1 MTSDVIELNYPI
13 DIDRIRNEVD
23 TIDYEDQICI
33 QGLDAGMDPLYG
45 ARGFSGILNKTFQ
58 K

>member
-13 DIDRIRNEVD
+13 DIDRIRKEVD

-33 QGLDAGMDPLYG
+33 QGLDAGIGSSLY
-45 ARGFSGILNKTFQ
+45 RKRFSSY
-58 K
+58 